1 MKKPSPQ
8 FSLALRVVFIARIVF
23 LGTFVGAAFLVV
35 ALDNI
40 TNSASH
46 VPRAESITSDDR
58 LTPQAATF
66 LVNTLADTADT
77 NIGDGH
83 CDTDANLGN
92 GDQCTLRAA
101 IQEANALAG
110 DDTINFS

>member
-1 MKKPSPQ
+1 MAANKLGRSRAYSSNRSTSVQLPLVAFSKSMRKPSPQ
-8 FSLALRVVFIARIVF
+8 FSLARRVVFIARIVF

-40 TNSASH
+40 TNSASR

-66 LVNTLADTADT
+66 LVNTLA
-77 NIGDGH
+77 
-83 CDTDANLGN
+83 
-92 GDQCTLRAA
+92 
-101 IQEANALAG
+101 
-110 DDTINFS
+110 